1 MPRGKKTSLEDVY
14 KVMVGYAGNKNVN
27 DLAKSLGMPES
38 TCRKII
44 LDNQEKPEFVKLCE
58 KKEEEFADKATRI
71 INLGTELLER
81 RLKTAIEKQEE
92 LETTLDLIMEA
103 DKEDIEYKEKLAMAK
118 RIGRM
123 QLNGLSEITTAVGTL
138 YDKRALAK
146 GESTENKSI
155 TITMDESVKELSK

>member
-27 DLAKSLGMPES
+27 DLAKSLGMPAS

-71 INLGTELLER
+71 IDKALMRLEKELDNEEKDIPINNLT
-81 RLKTAIEKQEE
+81 TAI
-92 LETTLDLIMEA
+92 
-103 DKEDIEYKEKLAMAK
+103 
-118 RIGRM
+118 
-123 QLNGLSEITTAVGTL
+123 GTL

-146 GESTENKSI
+146 GESTENKAI

>member
-27 DLAKSLGMPES
+27 DLAKSLGMAES

-71 INLGTELLER
+71 IDKALIRLEKELDNEEKDIHINNLT
-81 RLKTAIEKQEE
+81 TAI
-92 LETTLDLIMEA
+92 
-103 DKEDIEYKEKLAMAK
+103 
-118 RIGRM
+118 
-123 QLNGLSEITTAVGTL
+123 GTL